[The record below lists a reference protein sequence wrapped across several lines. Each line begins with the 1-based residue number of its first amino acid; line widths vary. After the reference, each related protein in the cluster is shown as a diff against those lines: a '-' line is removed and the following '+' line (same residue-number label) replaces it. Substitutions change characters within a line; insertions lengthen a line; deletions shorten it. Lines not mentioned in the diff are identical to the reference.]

1 MIKFQDIR
9 IQYKIA
15 MGIVAVGAVMGAAT
29 AIGLYGLRTTAAKVE
44 MMVAVAEE
52 SSLSADIQ
60 DGIKSVQLEFRE
72 WLANQKAG
80 DLEAARKELTILQD
94 EIRRA
99 EAIMSAPDR
108 RERVS
113 EIKSSVA
120 QYAEGVTRIVALM
133 EERNGVVR
141 NGLDVVG
148 PEVRAEIS
156 QLRDTLFYGGK
167 LALAA
172 ALGGVQENVLLARL
186 RAERFLRNNSNDDLR
201 DALRELEEGR
211 KELSGISSQL
221 EASGQGAAI
230 KSIGAKL
237 DAWAGHLDRVKT
249 IIETRNTVR
258 DRTLDRVGGEIIDK
272 ATAMNTS
279 AAASMKDSK
288 HAAAGVI
295 DSSFLYAL
303 IGTAIGVLIGLV
315 LTFFIPRSIAM
326 PIGTLTVR
334 MRDLADGNTDISLE
348 GQDRRDEIG
357 AMVAAVGVFRDNALA
372 RIAMEAQAAAE
383 AAQKAARHRATE
395 AAIAEF
401 RSAVDGIITTLNEK
415 TRDMGVTATSLSA
428 VANQASARVDT
439 TNAASAETSTSVRTV
454 ASAAEQL
461 AASIQEIA
469 GQIDQASR
477 VIGEASQKTEQSASE
492 IASLADAGQKI
503 GSVVELI
510 QSIAGQTN
518 LLALNATIEAA
529 RAGEA
534 GRGFAVVAAEVKALA
549 EQTAKATGQ
558 IAEQVT
564 GIQASTGRA
573 VEGIREIAGMTAEI
587 NRVSVS
593 IAAAVEQQTAATREI
608 STTMQTAS
616 HSTNQLADGVA
627 EVATAIGET
636 KKAST
641 TVLTASDALTHQA
654 KALAGSVDRFFAALR
669 TDGQE
674 TSKRAA

>member
-1 MIKFQDIR
+1 MMKFQDIR
-9 IQYKIA
+9 IQHKIA
-15 MGIVAVGAVMGAAT
+15 MGIVAVGALMGAAT
-29 AIGLYGLRTTAAKVE
+29 ATSLYGLRTTS
-44 MMVAVAEE
+44 AEVDAMIHVSE
-52 SSLSADIQ
+52 EASLAADIQ
-60 DGIKSVQLEFRE
+60 DGIKSVQLEIRE
-72 WLANQKAG
+72 WLSYHKPEDLDAG
-80 DLEAARKELTILQD
+80 RKELTILSD
-94 EIRRA
+94 EVRRA
-99 EAIMSAPDR
+99 EAVMSASDR
-108 RERVS
+108 RDQLTAVKAS
-113 EIKSSVA
+113 LA
-120 QYAEGVTRIVALM
+120 QYSEGLSRIVSLM
-133 EERNGVVR
+133 EERHGVVR
-141 NGLDVVG
+141 NGLDKVG
-148 PEVRAEIS
+148 PEIRDEVT
-156 QLRDTLFYGGK
+156 QLRESLFYGGK

-172 ALGGVQENVLLARL
+172 ALGGVQEHVLLARFA
-186 RAERFLRNNSNDDLR
+186 AERFLRTNADDDVR
-201 DALRELEEGR
+201 AAFRELEEAR
-211 KELSGISSQL
+211 KELAGISSQL
-221 EASGQGAAI
+221 EASGQGAVV
-230 KSIGAKL
+230 KSLGAKL
-237 DAWAGHLDRVKT
+237 DTWAGHLDRVKT
-249 IIETRNTVR
+249 VIETRNTVR
-258 DRTLDRVGGEIIDK
+258 DRTLDRIGGEIIDK
-272 ATAMNTS
+272 ATAMNAS
-279 AAASMKDSK
+279 AAAAMKENKAD
-288 HAAAGVI
+288 AMVAI

-303 IGTAIGVLIGLV
+303 IVTAIGALIGIV
-315 LTFFIPRSIAM
+315 LAFFIPRSIAM
-326 PIGTLTVR
+326 PIGTLTAR
-334 MRDLADGNTDISLE
+334 MRDLANGNTEISLE

-357 AMVAAVGVFRDNALA
+357 AMVAAVAVFRDNALA
-372 RIAMEAQAAAE
+372 RMAMEAQAAAE
-383 AAQKAARHRATE
+383 AAQKAARQRATE
-395 AAIAEF
+395 DAIAEF

-428 VANQASARVDT
+428 VASQASTRVDT
-439 TNAASAETSTSVRTV
+439 TNAASAETSSSVRTV
-454 ASAAEQL
+454 ASAAEEL

-641 TVLTASDALTHQA
+641 TVLTASDALTNQA
-654 KALAGSVDRFFAALR
+654 KALAGAVDRFFAALR
-669 TDGQE
+669 TDGQQ